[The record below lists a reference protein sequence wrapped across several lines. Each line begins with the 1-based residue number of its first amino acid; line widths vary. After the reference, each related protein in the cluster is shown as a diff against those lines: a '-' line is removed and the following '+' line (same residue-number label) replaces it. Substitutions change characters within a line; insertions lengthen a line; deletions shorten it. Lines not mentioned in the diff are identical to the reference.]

1 MEETDHDQE
10 ETIMSKKFL
19 IGLTPLLATVAFMV
33 IPAASQ
39 AEPHVYKNGLIG
51 AEGKKVR
58 EIAWGTLKLN
68 NSTLG
73 EVECHNVF
81 AGYAENPAGG
91 GAAKGQ
97 VQGFYPYEC
106 VDATCTTVLGG
117 KAIHVTPGK
126 LPWSAVVFENA
137 KKEFRQ
143 KTGHKGPTKNVKPNE
158 ITEPEFIDF
167 TVNCEGVTTPEFF
180 GEQDPLLQNNAI
192 AIGAGPG
199 EEQLEAESVNPE
211 SKDLESELVGT
222 GSTTGKVKVEG
233 YGAEEELE
241 VKNP

>member
-1 MEETDHDQE
+1 MN
-10 ETIMSKKFL
+10 KKFL
-19 IGLTPLLATVAFMV
+19 VGLAPLLAIVAFVVM
-33 IPAASQ
+33 PAASQ
-39 AEPHVYKNGLIG
+39 AACTAPACPHIYKNGVIG
-51 AEGKKVR
+51 KEGTKVR
-58 EIAWGTLKLN
+58 QIAWGTLKLN
-68 NSTLG
+68 NATLG

-81 AGYAENPAGG
+81 AGFATNPVGG
-91 GAAKGQ
+91 GPAAGQ

-126 LPWSAVVFENA
+126 LPWSGEVFETPT
-137 KKEFRQ
+137 KGFRQ

-158 ITEPEFIDF
+158 TTEPEFIDF
-167 TVNCEGVTTPEFF
+167 TVDCVGVTTPEFF
-180 GEQDPLLQNNAI
+180 GEQDPLLQNNGT
-192 AIGAGPG
+192 AIGSGPG
-199 EEQLEAESVNPE
+199 EEQLEPEATNAE

-233 YGAEEELE
+233 YGAEELLE